1 MPSLFPSVALAMI
14 RRQSIPSRNAL
25 DSAWVLGVVLTAY
38 ALISVFLLQGL
49 WLAIATFEDIPKLR
63 AVGLLAAPF
72 IALALCI
79 RLAPHTLERAAVM
92 ASLWLR
98 TRGRL
103 TWASIVLTAL
113 VLPILVAF
121 FILDRFPNSG
131 DEYAYLFQAE
141 QFARGHL
148 WAKPPP
154 LGDTFVAF
162 RTWIIGDKWL
172 SQYPPGWPLV
182 LALAMVAGIPGWSV
196 NAWLGAAGVAAVAAP
211 CWGFRDRA
219 LAAAVIALYVLSAF
233 YTLNAASFYSH
244 AWAALLVLL
253 VCMTCLWYQREER
266 VIALVACGALL
277 GLLGLSRYFS
287 LVLLLPALAWW
298 LFVENKRH
306 RLLIISTL
314 TSSAAPILAAL
325 LVYQYWVTGD
335 PLRSTY
341 SLITTEDA
349 VLSLKLEN
357 LLEGAWEIRH
367 RFAELSLW
375 TCPLL
380 LPTYVLCLV
389 SKLRSRSLAFYD
401 LVFPSFVVGYVF
413 FADLGGNRYGPR
425 YYFDAF
431 PLMLVTILSSARAAV
446 AEERSASVRR
456 GVVGALL
463 VSGVYVACALPFA
476 WNAFRQQVNQREEPY
491 RLAASLGLDDAIVIV
506 QASSGPGM
514 KAKDLARNDTR
525 LQGRVLYARP
535 GSSVAELHR
544 WSPARSVW
552 IYRGPGRLERAAL
565 PQSDSSEARRRP
577 LPLAGGESGKSMRP
591 GPGR

>member
-1 MPSLFPSVALAMI
+1 MPSLFPSAASAMI
-14 RRQSIPSRNAL
+14 RWQSIPCRNAL
-25 DSAWVLGVVLTAY
+25 DSAWVLVVVLTAY
-38 ALISVFLLQGL
+38 ALIGLSLLHGL
-49 WLAIATFEDIPKLR
+49 WPAFATYQDIPRRR
-63 AVGLLAAPF
+63 AVGMLAAAC

-79 RLAPHTLERAAVM
+79 RLAPHTVERAAVM
-92 ASLWLR
+92 ASFGLR
-98 TRGRL
+98 ARGRL
-103 TWASIVLTAL
+103 VWVSIVLTAL

-148 WAKPPP
+148 WARPPP

-162 RTWIIGDKWL
+162 RTWVIGDKWL
-172 SQYPPGWPLV
+172 SQYPPGWPLM
-182 LALAMVAGIPGWSV
+182 LALAMVAGIPDWSV
-196 NAWLGAAGVAAVAAP
+196 NAWLGAAGVAALAAP

-219 LAAAVIALYVLSAF
+219 LAAAVFALYVLSPF
-233 YTLNAASFYSH
+233 YMLNSASFYSH
-244 AWAALLVLL
+244 TWAALLVLL
-253 VCMTCLWYQREER
+253 VCITCLWYQREAR

-277 GLLGLSRYFS
+277 GLLGFSRYFS
-287 LVLLLPALAWW
+287 LVLLLPALVWW

-306 RLLIISTL
+306 RLHIFSVMA
-314 TSSAAPILAAL
+314 SCGAPILAAL

-341 SLITTEDA
+341 SLITTNEVD
-349 VLSLKLEN
+349 LSLKLEN
-357 LLEGAWEIRH
+357 LMNGAWLSTY

-401 LVFPSFVVGYVF
+401 LVFPSFVLGYVF

-431 PLMLVTILSSARAAV
+431 PLMLVTIVSSIGGAA
-446 AEERSASVRR
+446 AKERSASVRR
-456 GVVGALL
+456 VVVGALL
-463 VSGVYVACALPFA
+463 VSGVYVVCALPLA
-476 WNAFRQQVNQREEPY
+476 CNAFRHQVNQREEPY
-491 RLAASLGLDDAIVIV
+491 RLAAGLGLDDAIVII
-506 QASSGPGM
+506 QASSGPGIL
-514 KAKDLARNDTR
+514 AEDLARNDTG

-552 IYRGPGRLERAAL
+552 IYGGHGRLERAAL
-565 PQSDSSEARRRP
+565 PQSDSSEAKR
-577 LPLAGGESGKSMRP
+577 
-591 GPGR
+591 